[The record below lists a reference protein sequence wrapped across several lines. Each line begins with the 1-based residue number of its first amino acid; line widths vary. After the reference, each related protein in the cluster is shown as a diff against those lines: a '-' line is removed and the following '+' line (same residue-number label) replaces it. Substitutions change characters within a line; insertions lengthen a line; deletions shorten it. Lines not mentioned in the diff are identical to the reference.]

1 MRNSIK
7 KCLGL
12 LVLTT
17 VYFVSG
23 AQEDS
28 TENRG
33 FKKEKLFTGGS
44 VSLSF
49 GTGSFLV
56 GVNPVLGYS
65 LTDWADAGIA
75 INYTYASQRLY
86 YGNTNVYDNLRQ
98 SIAGGGVFARLFP
111 VRFLFAQ
118 VQVEHN
124 FISNKYIFQNG
135 SPTDK
140 INVSATSTLVGAG
153 YSAGREPGSG
163 RTFGYIAILFDVG
176 SNPNSPYKDGRN
188 RSTPI
193 VRGGINIP
201 LFNGARFRD

>member
-75 INYTYASQRLY
+75 VNYTYASQRLY
-86 YGNTNVYDNLRQ
+86 YGNTNVYDNLR
-98 SIAGGGVFARLFP
+98 SRLRVAVFLPVCFLCVFCLRRYRWNIILSVTNTSSKTGRL
-111 VRFLFAQ
+111 Q
-118 VQVEHN
+118 
-124 FISNKYIFQNG
+124 IK
-135 SPTDK
+135 
-140 INVSATSTLVGAG
+140 
-153 YSAGREPGSG
+153 
-163 RTFGYIAILFDVG
+163 
-176 SNPNSPYKDGRN
+176 
-188 RSTPI
+188 
-193 VRGGINIP
+193 
-201 LFNGARFRD
+201 